1 MSEAMVTERSA
12 STRSPD
18 ASTGSES
25 PVCVVE
31 VTDEYVVLDLPDSV
45 YNADRVIPQD
55 LIEFGQTTRN
65 WFC

>member
-1 MSEAMVTERSA
+1 M
-12 STRSPD
+12 
-18 ASTGSES
+18 
-25 PVCVVE
+25 CVVE

-55 LIEFGQTTRN
+55 LNEFGQTTRS